1 MMFYLQCLRM
11 QQLHGPLPSANTP
24 LRRIAAIELRAA
36 IDKQYDRD
44 YERITEKPKPK
55 KKILS
60 SLVMNTDVCISEY
73 YEKIVDCINRHS
85 QAIQVFFFFFH
96 YKNYYIGCLFYYIYV
111 YNICYV

>member
-85 QAIQVFFFFFH
+85 QAIQVFFFFSLQELLYLMFVLLH
-96 YKNYYIGCLFYYIYV
+96 
-111 YNICYV
+111 ICI